1 MTDVLV
7 RGVSDE
13 VLERLKRRAVANN
26 RSLQGELKEILT
38 TSARREP
45 LPEVDAVELARR
57 VKEKIRQDN
66 GGGPLEGDST
76 DIIREYRDRER

>member
-1 MTDVLV
+1 MTDVLI

-13 VLERLKRRAVANN
+13 VLERLKRRAAANN

-57 VKEKIRQDN
+57 VKEKIAARH
-66 GGGPLEGDST
+66 GGPFETDSA
-76 DIIREYRDRER
+76 DLIRDYRDSR

>member
-1 MTDVLV
+1 MTDVLI

-13 VLERLKRRAVANN
+13 VLERLKRRAAANN

-57 VKEKIRQDN
+57 VKEKIAARH
-66 GGGPLEGDST
+66 GGPFETDSA
-76 DIIREYRDRER
+76 DLIRDDRDTR